1 MVTVIIPT
9 YKRAQYINRAIQSIL
24 DQTYKEVQIIVV
36 DDNDPNTEYRTLLEK
51 KMEKYKENKK
61 VMYIQHEKN
70 KNGAVARN
78 TGIKQAIGEYITFL
92 DDDDYFLPT
101 RLEIMVNALENN
113 KEYDCAYSSNI
124 VTRGKKII
132 GSNEAIKSGDLKN
145 ELLLGSFS
153 FGSGSNMFFRAEA
166 MKKLNGFDESFQRH
180 QDIETMLRYLKYGKI
195 LAIDKYLLVKTQDD
209 RTNEPTIEKYISVKE
224 NYFKSFDKDIKEL
237 SKAEQNTFYKKNY
250 MQLALCS
257 LRQRRKNYYKKFM
270 DKANEYEKLSFKDK
284 LYILVLSLNNYI
296 KIENIKYFI
305 KKIQIN
311 MKVDKSVK
319 KAIKYYENI

>member
-1 MVTVIIPT
+1 
-9 YKRAQYINRAIQSIL
+9 
-24 DQTYKEVQIIVV
+24 
-36 DDNDPNTEYRTLLEK
+36 
-51 KMEKYKENKK
+51 
-61 VMYIQHEKN
+61 
-70 KNGAVARN
+70 VARN